1 MSAAAT
7 PNGDTPTVASK
18 TPDALEED
26 VILPLSGLPPV
37 SGHLVLAIKANKF
50 VDLADLMPEYLQ
62 EL

>member
-1 MSAAAT
+1 M
-7 PNGDTPTVASK
+7 ASK